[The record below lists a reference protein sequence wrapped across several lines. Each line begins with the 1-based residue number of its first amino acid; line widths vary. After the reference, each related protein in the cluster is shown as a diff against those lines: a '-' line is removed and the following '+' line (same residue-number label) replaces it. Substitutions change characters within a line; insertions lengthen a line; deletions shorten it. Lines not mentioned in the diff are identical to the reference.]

1 MDAETEVSKLN
12 FKIQDSAFLTFH
24 FYDLTDNNMNL
35 MKCFKKTLGNFWIP
49 SRTFT
54 CFMLEELW
62 REITCSNQKK
72 YERK

>member
-35 MKCFKKTLGNFWIP
+35 MKCFKKTLGNF
-49 SRTFT
+49 
-54 CFMLEELW
+54 
-62 REITCSNQKK
+62 
-72 YERK
+72 